1 MQTETKVITHWRV
14 LKIAIPVVL
23 ANITLPILG
32 AVDTAVVGQ
41 MGAAAPIG
49 AVGIGAIILGALYW
63 LFGFLRMGTVGL
75 ASQAFGVNERAE
87 LAALLTR
94 VLCIGGAGGVVLVGL
109 QKPLFWMAF
118 QISPASAEVEGMARQ
133 YMMIRVYSA
142 PAAIAIFGITGW
154 LVAQERTTAILG
166 IQLFMNGLNIAL
178 DLWFVLGL
186 DWGVSGVAFA
196 TFIAEWS
203 GLALALWLCRE
214 TFLNPLWRDWTQVF
228 DKTRLWL
235 MWLINRDILIRSL
248 CLEIIAVSFL
258 FMGADFG
265 DVTLA
270 ANQILLQF
278 LMVTSHGLDGF
289 AFAAEALVGQAFG
302 ARMSHELRRAALLSG
317 GWGCVTAMGLAALFA
332 LCGGL
337 FIDLMTTSPD
347 VRDAARLYLPYIVL
361 TPILAVFPYIL
372 DGIFVGATRSRDMRN
387 MMFLSLL
394 AYGLAIFT
402 VVPVMG
408 SHGLWIALLVSFIV
422 RGVTLSARYPALER
436 AAAGIK
442 QR

>member
-1 MQTETKVITHWRV
+1 MKPESQGITHKRV
-14 LKIAIPVVL
+14 LNIAIPVVL
-23 ANITLPILG
+23 ANITVPILG

-63 LFGFLRMGTVGL
+63 MFGFLRMGTVGL
-75 ASQAFGVNERAE
+75 ASQAIGAHQCGEVM
-87 LAALLTR
+87 ALLAR

-109 QKPLFWMAF
+109 QQPLFWAAF

-133 YMMIRVYSA
+133 YMMIRIYSA
-142 PAAIAIFGITGW
+142 PAAIAMFGITGW
-154 LVAQERTTAILG
+154 LVAQERTRAVLG
-166 IQLFMNGLNIAL
+166 IQLLMNGLNIVL

-186 DWGVSGVAFA
+186 GWGVNGVAFA
-196 TFIAEWS
+196 TFVAEWS
-203 GLALALWLCRE
+203 GLALALWLCRD
-214 TFLNPLWRDWTQVF
+214 TFLTPLWRDWTRVF

-235 MWLINRDILIRSL
+235 MWSINRDILIRSL
-248 CLEIIAVSFL
+248 CLEIIVVSFL

-270 ANQILLQF
+270 ANQVLLQF
-278 LMVTSHGLDGF
+278 LMIASHGLDGF

-302 ARMSHELRRAALLSG
+302 ARKRHELRRAALIFV
-317 GWGCVTAMGLAALFA
+317 GWGCVTAVGFAAFFA

-337 FIDLMTTSPD
+337 LIDLMTTSAE
-347 VRDAARLYLPYIVL
+347 VRDAARLYLPYMVV
-361 TPILAVFPYIL
+361 TPLLAVFPYIL

-394 AYGLAIFT
+394 TYGFAVIAI
-402 VVPVMG
+402 VPVMG
-408 SHGLWIALLVSFIV
+408 SYGLWIALLVSFV
-422 RGVTLSARYPALER
+422 ARGVTLGALYPALER
-436 AAAGIK
+436 AAG
-442 QR
+442 